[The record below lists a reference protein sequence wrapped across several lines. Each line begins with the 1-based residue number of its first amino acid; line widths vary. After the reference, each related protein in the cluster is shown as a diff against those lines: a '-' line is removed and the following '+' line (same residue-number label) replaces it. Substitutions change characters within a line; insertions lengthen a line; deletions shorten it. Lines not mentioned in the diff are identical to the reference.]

1 MHSKAIFSISLG
13 ILAVGLIQIGFAE
26 EFDNTTFIV
35 IDNQEFEQPET
46 RHSVQEIKISGHV
59 DDYFRG
65 DVITLVIVY
74 PDGSEEEIS
83 IYGSK
88 KGDIFTLLRIT
99 NESQIGTHMIFLD
112 YGADLAYTS
121 FEIVESK

>member
-1 MHSKAIFSISLG
+1 MHSKTIFSVLLG
-13 ILAVGLIQIGFAE
+13 ILAVGLTHTGFAE
-26 EFDNTTFIV
+26 EFDDTTFIV
-35 IDNQEFEQPET
+35 IDKQEFEQPES
-46 RHSVQEIKISGHV
+46 RHNVQEIKISGHV

-65 DVITLVIVY
+65 DVITIVIVY
-74 PDGSEEEIS
+74 PDESEEEIN

-88 KGDIFTLLRIT
+88 KGDIFTLLHIT

-121 FEIVESK
+121 FEILESK